1 MGATDGPLKGPDL
14 ASGVPF
20 DSLREGEPLLG
31 HAGGEAALLV
41 RFGDEAHAVG
51 ATCSHYGGP
60 LAEGLAVD
68 GTVRCPWHHA
78 CFDLRTGETLGGP
91 ALTDLPC
98 FEVRRDGDLIRVLG
112 KRDARPRALP
122 VDTKAPTSVV
132 IVGAGPAGTAC
143 AEALRREGYA
153 GPITLLGTE
162 APVDRPNLSKDYLAG
177 SAPEEWLPL
186 RAPET
191 LAAAK
196 IALALESPVVR
207 IDVAARRVSL
217 ASGASIEYGALVL
230 ATGAEANR
238 LSIEGADQAHVHVLR
253 TLADARAIVAA
264 AAKAQRAVVIGTSFI
279 GLEAAA
285 ALRARGLE
293 VTVVGPDAVPL
304 ARILG
309 EAVGALVRGV
319 HEEKGVRFRL
329 GRKPAR
335 ISERDVSL
343 DDGDV
348 LPADLVVMGVGVR
361 PRTELA
367 EAAGLR
373 VDRGVVVDEAMRT
386 SAPDVYAIGDVARYP
401 YAGELVRI
409 EHISVAERHGR
420 TAALSM
426 LGRPPRIRDVPF
438 FWSAH
443 HDLTL
448 SYVGHAERFDRTVV
462 VGSLA
467 TRDAIVGY
475 LQGGAVHAVLTV
487 NRDGESLAAER
498 AFEKGDPSG
507 LLGLLG
513 LAAG

>member
-31 HAGGEAALLV
+31 HAGGEAALLE

-78 CFDLRTGETLGGP
+78 CFDLRTGEALGGP

-98 FEVRRDGDLIRVLG
+98 FEVRRDGGLIRVLG
-112 KRDARPRALP
+112 KRDVRPRALP

-143 AEALRREGYA
+143 AEGLRREGYA

-186 RAPET
+186 RSPEA

-217 ASGASIEYGALVL
+217 G
-230 ATGAEANR
+230 
-238 LSIEGADQAHVHVLR
+238 
-253 TLADARAIVAA
+253 
-264 AAKAQRAVVIGTSFI
+264 
-279 GLEAAA
+279 
-285 ALRARGLE
+285 
-293 VTVVGPDAVPL
+293 
-304 ARILG
+304 
-309 EAVGALVRGV
+309 
-319 HEEKGVRFRL
+319 
-329 GRKPAR
+329 
-335 ISERDVSL
+335 
-343 DDGDV
+343 
-348 LPADLVVMGVGVR
+348 